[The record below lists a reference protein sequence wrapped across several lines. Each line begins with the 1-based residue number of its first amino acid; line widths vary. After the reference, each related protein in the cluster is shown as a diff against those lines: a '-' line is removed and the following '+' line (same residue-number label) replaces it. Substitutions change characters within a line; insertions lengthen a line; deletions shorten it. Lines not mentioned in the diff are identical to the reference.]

1 MYALPEVAD
10 ATAALWAGVRD
21 ALRRRGVA
29 APDALADPA
38 TGCAGSAPELAFGQ
52 TCGWPYATGLRNRVT
67 LVAAPVY
74 AAPGCDGV
82 RYRSALLVR
91 AADPARDLPDLRG
104 RRVAINGADSW
115 SGCHA
120 LRVAVAPLARKGR
133 FFGGVAVSGAHRA
146 SAAMVR
152 AGAADLCAV
161 DCVTWALLGRHA
173 AAEAADL
180 RVLGWTDPAPAL
192 PYVAAGDP
200 APARAALAEA
210 LADPALADARA
221 ALLLTGAQAIAPA
234 AYDAMT
240 AAAARADAL
249 AYPAVA

>member
-10 ATAALWAGVRD
+10 ATAALWAGLRD

-29 APDALADPA
+29 APEALADPSA
-38 TGCAGSAPELAFGQ
+38 GCAWSAPGLAFGQ
-52 TCGWPYATGLRNRVT
+52 TCGWPYATGLRGRVA
-67 LVAAPVY
+67 LVATPVH
-74 AAPGCDGV
+74 AAPGCEGPT
-82 RYRSALLVR
+82 YRSALLVR
-91 AADPARDLPDLRG
+91 AADPARGLSDLRG
-104 RRVAINGADSW
+104 RPVAINGADSW

-120 LRVAVAPLARKGR
+120 LRVAVAPMARDGR
-133 FFGGVAVSGAHRA
+133 FFGAVTVSGAHRA

-173 AAEAADL
+173 AAETAGL

-192 PYVAAGDP
+192 PYIAAGDP
-200 APARAALAEA
+200 GPARAALAET
-210 LADPALADARA
+210 LADPALADARD
-221 ALLLTGAQAIAPA
+221 ALLLAGAETLDPA

-240 AAAARADAL
+240 AAAARADAQG
-249 AYPAVA
+249 YPALA